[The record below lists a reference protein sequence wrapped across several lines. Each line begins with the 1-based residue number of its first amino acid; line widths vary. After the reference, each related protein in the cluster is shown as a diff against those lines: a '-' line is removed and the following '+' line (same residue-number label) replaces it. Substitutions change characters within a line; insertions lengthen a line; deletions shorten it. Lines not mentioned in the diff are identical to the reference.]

1 MKQMIVIVQEQ
12 DYSELATLLIRN
24 RIHATKFMTEG
35 LYLNRRN
42 ITLLICAEDD
52 RVEEILGYIRQSCTE
67 REEVCEVWE
76 YNGHMMEQARKTLRI
91 GGATIFMS
99 NVDEI
104 IKC

>member
-12 DYSELATLLIRN
+12 DYPELATLLIRN

-52 RVEEILGYIRQSCTE
+52 RVEE
-67 REEVCEVWE
+67 VCEVWE
-76 YNGHMMEQARKTLRI
+76 YNGHMMVQARKTLRI